1 MNSFLDTSHLFSSYS
16 AEHFVLLIGFVTLV
30 PLFFR
35 VMASYPEETQR
46 RVLLGLAVLLSL
58 SQLMKIPLNLY
69 AGTFDVAKD
78 IPLHLCNYL
87 PFVLVWMYTTKNRK
101 VWATIFFWIVL
112 GTSQAN
118 LTPSVEFSLFH
129 YDAIRYWMVHLG
141 LVLLALYP
149 AVAWKWDLHKEDI
162 YSTVIWLNV
171 AAAIVFGFNLLL
183 GTNYMYLMAKPPGT
197 TFYSI
202 LPPWPAY
209 ILVLEVILVTWS
221 LLVYAL
227 FKWFRRDAVLNEQ
240 LSG

>member
-69 AGTFDVAKD
+69 AGTFDVSKD

-87 PFVLVWMYTTKNRK
+87 PFVLVWMYASKNRK
-101 VWATIFFWIVL
+101 VWATLFFWIVL

-118 LTPSVEFSLFH
+118 FTPSVEFSLFH

-171 AAAIVFGFNLLL
+171 AAAIVFAFNLLL

-202 LPPWPAY
+202 LPAWPAY
-209 ILVLEVILVTWS
+209 ILVLEVILITWS
-221 LLVYAL
+221 LLVYRV
-227 FKWFRRDAVLNEQ
+227 FRWFRREPVLNEQ